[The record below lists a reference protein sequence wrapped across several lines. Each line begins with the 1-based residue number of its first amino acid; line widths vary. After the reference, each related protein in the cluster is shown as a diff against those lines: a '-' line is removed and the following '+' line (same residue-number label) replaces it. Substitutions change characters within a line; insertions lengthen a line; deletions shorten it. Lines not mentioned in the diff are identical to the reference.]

1 MTHRRAWSLSC
12 MLLASAAY
20 TGAALAGS
28 APAELSCVSES
39 GNVAL
44 KGVIPSP
51 SSEELNVT
59 LRYFDA
65 NVVYTSDKIEQ
76 SYAVTDFPQSV
87 FTLLVPTSGVA
98 LTLYALPSSVAVNKN
113 GNADINGKFQAKL
126 MAPRPSSSSGVQNN
140 SPLQATLNCDYRYSL

>member
-1 MTHRRAWSLSC
+1 MTHRRARSLSC
-12 MLLASAAY
+12 LLLVGAAY
-20 TGAALAGS
+20 AGAALAGS

-65 NVVYTSDKIEQ
+65 NVAYTSDTLDQ

-113 GNADINGKFQAKL
+113 GAGDVTGKFQAKL
-126 MAPRPSSSSGVQNN
+126 TAPRPRASTGVQNN
-140 SPLQATLNCDYRYSL
+140 SPLKATLDCDYRYSL